1 MISLK
6 DKFLKE
12 NIPFELYDHRAIYT
26 NEDALVVKKEQG
38 FTGTETKSLF
48 LKDKKD
54 NYYIYLTFTT
64 KKSDFKKVSKLMARE
79 FFCFSRKNGRIDRLK
94 TRCCFSVWLYV
105 LCTCN
110 H

>member
-64 KKSDFKKVSKLMARE
+64 KKSDFKKVSKLIGKRVSVVSSEKME
-79 FFCFSRKNGRIDRLK
+79 ELTGQNQVLFLRLAI
-94 TRCCFSVWLYV
+94 RSMYL
-105 LCTCN
+105 
-110 H
+110 

>member
-12 NIPFELYDHRAIYT
+12 NIPFELYGHRVIYT

-54 NYYIYLTFTT
+54 NYYIYLTFAT
-64 KKSDFKKVSKLMARE
+64 KKAISKR
-79 FFCFSRKNGRIDRLK
+79 
-94 TRCCFSVWLYV
+94 
-105 LCTCN
+105 
-110 H
+110 